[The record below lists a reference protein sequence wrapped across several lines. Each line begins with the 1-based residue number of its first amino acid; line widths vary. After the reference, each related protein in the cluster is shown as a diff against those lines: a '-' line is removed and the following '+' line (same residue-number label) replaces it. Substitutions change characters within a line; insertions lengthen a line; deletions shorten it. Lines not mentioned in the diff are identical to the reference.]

1 MVIINSI
8 ISPSHAGEFEDDGE
22 NDSAC
27 DKESEVINCDVEQNM
42 KYVER
47 LFFHGRSPLCIV
59 SFRIGISVIPCHP
72 ISVFELNISHNTAI

>member
-1 MVIINSI
+1 MPYLSGIIRMVIINSI

-47 LFFHGRSPLCIV
+47 LFFHGRSPLCHFG
-59 SFRIGISVIPCHP
+59 SESP
-72 ISVFELNISHNTAI
+72 